1 MGGSRF
7 EIKGL
12 RSSRGLTML
21 GSTPFDID
29 IISWFKLNIKNLNE
43 YSVPIKILNYVT
55 FYALSDLGN
64 KILIVKLTL
73 PISSE

>member
-1 MGGSRF
+1 
-7 EIKGL
+7 
-12 RSSRGLTML
+12 ML

-29 IISWFKLNIKNLNE
+29 IISWFRLNIKNINK
-43 YSVPIKILNYVT
+43 YSMPIKILNYVT
-55 FYALSDLGN
+55 LSALSDLGN